1 MPNQSKKVLNK
12 YQSIQML
19 QKLKT
24 QKIEL
29 LELDN
34 SSHLQELQK
43 KLKSGLKDKS
53 FSILLIQED
62 KTWKASRLIS
72 TRENILSGLE

>member
-1 MPNQSKKVLNK
+1 MPNQLKKVLNK

-53 FSILLIQED
+53 FSILLIQEN
-62 KTWKASRLIS
+62 KT
-72 TRENILSGLE
+72 

>member
-1 MPNQSKKVLNK
+1 MPNQAKKVLNK
-12 YQSIQML
+12 YQAIQML

-43 KLKSGLKDKS
+43 KLKSGLKDKP
-53 FSILLIQED
+53 FSILLILEN
-62 KTWKASRLIS
+62 KT
-72 TRENILSGLE
+72 

>member
-1 MPNQSKKVLNK
+1 MPNQAKKVLNK
-12 YQSIQML
+12 YQAIQML

-53 FSILLIQED
+53 FSILLIQEN
-62 KTWKASRLIS
+62 KI
-72 TRENILSGLE
+72 

>member
-12 YQSIQML
+12 YQTIQML

-43 KLKSGLKDKS
+43 KLKYGLKDKS
-53 FSILLIQED
+53 FSILLILEN
-62 KTWKASRLIS
+62 KA
-72 TRENILSGLE
+72 

>member
-29 LELDN
+29 LKLDN

-53 FSILLIQED
+53 FSILLIQEN
-62 KTWKASRLIS
+62 KI
-72 TRENILSGLE
+72 

>member
-1 MPNQSKKVLNK
+1 MPNQLKKVLNK
-12 YQSIQML
+12 YQAIQML

-34 SSHLQELQK
+34 SSHLQNLQK
-43 KLKSGLKDKS
+43 KLKSGPKDKS
-53 FSILLIQED
+53 FSILLIQEN
-62 KTWKASRLIS
+62 KT
-72 TRENILSGLE
+72 

>member
-1 MPNQSKKVLNK
+1 MPNLSKKVLNK
-12 YQSIQML
+12 YQAIQML

-53 FSILLIQED
+53 FSILLIQEN
-62 KTWKASRLIS
+62 KI
-72 TRENILSGLE
+72 

>member
-1 MPNQSKKVLNK
+1 MPNLSKKVLNK
-12 YQSIQML
+12 YQAIQML

-34 SSHLQELQK
+34 SSHLQELKK

-62 KTWKASRLIS
+62 KT
-72 TRENILSGLE
+72 

>member
-12 YQSIQML
+12 YQAIQML

-53 FSILLIQED
+53 FSILLIQEN
-62 KTWKASRLIS
+62 KTWKASRPIS

>member
-34 SSHLQELQK
+34 SSRLQELQK

-53 FSILLIQED
+53 FSILLIQQD
-62 KTWKASRLIS
+62 KT
-72 TRENILSGLE
+72 

>member
-43 KLKSGLKDKS
+43 KLKSDLKDKS

-62 KTWKASRLIS
+62 KT
-72 TRENILSGLE
+72 

>member
-1 MPNQSKKVLNK
+1 MPNLSKKVLNK
-12 YQSIQML
+12 YQAIQML

-34 SSHLQELQK
+34 SSHLQEFQK
-43 KLKSGLKDKS
+43 KLKSGLKDQS
-53 FSILLIQED
+53 FPILLILEN
-62 KTWKASRLIS
+62 KA
-72 TRENILSGLE
+72 

>member
-1 MPNQSKKVLNK
+1 MPNQLKKVLNK
-12 YQSIQML
+12 YQAIQML

-29 LELDN
+29 LKLDN

-43 KLKSGLKDKS
+43 KLKCGLKDKS
-53 FSILLIQED
+53 FSILLIQEN
-62 KTWKASRLIS
+62 KT
-72 TRENILSGLE
+72 

>member
-34 SSHLQELQK
+34 SSHLQELKK

-53 FSILLIQED
+53 FSILLIQEN
-62 KTWKASRLIS
+62 KT
-72 TRENILSGLE
+72 

>member
-1 MPNQSKKVLNK
+1 MPNQLKKVLNK

-53 FSILLIQED
+53 FSILLIQQD
-62 KTWKASRLIS
+62 KT
-72 TRENILSGLE
+72 

>member
-12 YQSIQML
+12 YQANQML

-29 LELDN
+29 LKLDN

-43 KLKSGLKDKS
+43 KLKSGLKNKS
-53 FSILLIQED
+53 FSILLIQEN
-62 KTWKASRLIS
+62 KT
-72 TRENILSGLE
+72 

>member
-12 YQSIQML
+12 YQSIQMR

-53 FSILLIQED
+53 SLILLIQEN
-62 KTWKASRLIS
+62 KT
-72 TRENILSGLE
+72 

>member
-12 YQSIQML
+12 YQAIQML

-29 LELDN
+29 LKLDN

-43 KLKSGLKDKS
+43 KLKSGLKDQS
-53 FSILLIQED
+53 FPILLILEN
-62 KTWKASRLIS
+62 KT
-72 TRENILSGLE
+72 

>member
-1 MPNQSKKVLNK
+1 
-12 YQSIQML
+12 ML

-34 SSHLQELQK
+34 SSHLQELKK

-53 FSILLIQED
+53 FSILLIQEN
-62 KTWKASRLIS
+62 KT
-72 TRENILSGLE
+72 

>member
-12 YQSIQML
+12 YQANQML

-29 LELDN
+29 LKLDN

-53 FSILLIQED
+53 FSILLIQEN
-62 KTWKASRLIS
+62 KT
-72 TRENILSGLE
+72 

>member
-1 MPNQSKKVLNK
+1 MPNQLKKVLNK
-12 YQSIQML
+12 YQAIQML

-29 LELDN
+29 LALDN
-34 SSHLQELQK
+34 SSHLQNFQK

-53 FSILLIQED
+53 FSILLIQEN
-62 KTWKASRLIS
+62 KT
-72 TRENILSGLE
+72 

>member
-12 YQSIQML
+12 YQAIQML

-29 LELDN
+29 LKLDN

-43 KLKSGLKDKS
+43 KLKSGLKDQS
-53 FSILLIQED
+53 FPILLILEN
-62 KTWKASRLIS
+62 KA
-72 TRENILSGLE
+72 

>member
-12 YQSIQML
+12 YQAIQML

-29 LELDN
+29 LKLDN

-43 KLKSGLKDKS
+43 KLKSGLKDKP
-53 FSILLIQED
+53 FSILLILEN
-62 KTWKASRLIS
+62 KT
-72 TRENILSGLE
+72 

>member
-1 MPNQSKKVLNK
+1 MPNQLKKVLNK

-53 FSILLIQED
+53 FSILLIQEN
-62 KTWKASRLIS
+62 KI
-72 TRENILSGLE
+72 

>member
-1 MPNQSKKVLNK
+1 MPNQAKKVLNK
-12 YQSIQML
+12 YQAIQML

-43 KLKSGLKDKS
+43 RLKSGLKDQS
-53 FSILLIQED
+53 FSILLILEN
-62 KTWKASRLIS
+62 KT
-72 TRENILSGLE
+72 

>member
-12 YQSIQML
+12 YQAIQML

-29 LELDN
+29 LRLDN

-43 KLKSGLKDKS
+43 KLTSGLKDRS
-53 FSILLIQED
+53 CPILLILEN
-62 KTWKASRLIS
+62 KA
-72 TRENILSGLE
+72 

>member
-1 MPNQSKKVLNK
+1 MPNQLKKVLNK

-43 KLKSGLKDKS
+43 KLKSGLKNKS
-53 FSILLIQED
+53 FSILLIQEN
-62 KTWKASRLIS
+62 KI
-72 TRENILSGLE
+72 

>member
-12 YQSIQML
+12 YQAIQML

-43 KLKSGLKDKS
+43 RLKSGLKDQS
-53 FSILLIQED
+53 FSILLIFEN
-62 KTWKASRLIS
+62 KT
-72 TRENILSGLE
+72 

>member
-12 YQSIQML
+12 YQAIQML

-43 KLKSGLKDKS
+43 KLKYGLKDKS
-53 FSILLIQED
+53 FSILLILEN
-62 KTWKASRLIS
+62 KA
-72 TRENILSGLE
+72 

>member
-34 SSHLQELQK
+34 SSRLQELQK

-53 FSILLIQED
+53 FSILLIQEN
-62 KTWKASRLIS
+62 KT
-72 TRENILSGLE
+72 

>member
-12 YQSIQML
+12 YQTIQMF

-43 KLKSGLKDKS
+43 KLKSGLKNKS
-53 FSILLIQED
+53 FSILLIQEN
-62 KTWKASRLIS
+62 KT
-72 TRENILSGLE
+72 

>member
-34 SSHLQELQK
+34 SSRLQELQK

-62 KTWKASRLIS
+62 KT
-72 TRENILSGLE
+72 

>member
-1 MPNQSKKVLNK
+1 MPNQAKKVLNK
-12 YQSIQML
+12 YQAIQML

-34 SSHLQELQK
+34 FSHLQELQK

-53 FSILLIQED
+53 LSILLIQD
-62 KTWKASRLIS
+62 NKT
-72 TRENILSGLE
+72 

>member
-1 MPNQSKKVLNK
+1 MPNLSKKVLNK
-12 YQSIQML
+12 YQAIQML

-62 KTWKASRLIS
+62 KT
-72 TRENILSGLE
+72 

>member
-12 YQSIQML
+12 YQAIQML

-43 KLKSGLKDKS
+43 KLKSVLKDQS
-53 FSILLIQED
+53 FSILLILEN
-62 KTWKASRLIS
+62 KT
-72 TRENILSGLE
+72 

>member
-12 YQSIQML
+12 YQAIQML

-29 LELDN
+29 LELDT

-53 FSILLIQED
+53 FSILLIQEN
-62 KTWKASRLIS
+62 KT
-72 TRENILSGLE
+72 

>member
-19 QKLKT
+19 QKLKA

-34 SSHLQELQK
+34 SSHLQELQR

-53 FSILLIQED
+53 FSILLIQEN
-62 KTWKASRLIS
+62 KI
-72 TRENILSGLE
+72 

>member
-1 MPNQSKKVLNK
+1 MPNQLKKVLNK

-43 KLKSGLKDKS
+43 KLKSGLKNKS
-53 FSILLIQED
+53 FSILLIQEN
-62 KTWKASRLIS
+62 KT
-72 TRENILSGLE
+72 

>member
-1 MPNQSKKVLNK
+1 MPNLSKKVLNK
-12 YQSIQML
+12 YQAIQIL

-43 KLKSGLKDKS
+43 KLKSGLKDKP
-53 FSILLIQED
+53 FSILLILEN
-62 KTWKASRLIS
+62 KT
-72 TRENILSGLE
+72 